1 MSMHLLLLED
11 DRETA
16 DYVVR
21 GFREDGHVI
30 DLAERGEDAL
40 MMAAEGDYDTLILD
54 RMVPGFDGLKV
65 LSMLRAGGDTT
76 PAIFLTAVS
85 SVNDRVDGL
94 MIADDYLVKPFA
106 FAELRARVG
115 ALIRRPQIKQAPTN
129 LSVDDLEVD
138 LLRRKVYR
146 AGKEVMVQP
155 TEFRLL
161 EYLLSNKG
169 NVVTRT
175 MLLEHVWEFHFD
187 PKTNVVET
195 HISRLRS
202 KIDRGFGKELI
213 QTVRGSGYMIDDDS

>member
-1 MSMHLLLLED
+1 MHLLLLED
-11 DRETA
+11 DRDTA

-85 SVNDRVDGL
+85 SVNDRVEGL
-94 MIADDYLVKPFA
+94 MVADDYLVKPFA

-115 ALIRRPQIKQAPTN
+115 ALVRRPQIKQAPTN
-129 LSVDDLEVD
+129 LAVGDLEVD

-146 AGKEVMVQP
+146 AGNEVVVQP

-213 QTVRGSGYMIDDDS
+213 QTVRGSGYMIDDDN